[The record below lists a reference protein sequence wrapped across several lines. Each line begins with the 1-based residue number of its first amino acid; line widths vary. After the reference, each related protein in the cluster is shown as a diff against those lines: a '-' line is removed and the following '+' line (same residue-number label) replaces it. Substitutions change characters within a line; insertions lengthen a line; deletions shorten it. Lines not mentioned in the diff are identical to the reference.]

1 MSVLDF
7 GEKRPS
13 QIPIVV
19 LDTETTGLQ
28 PYLGHRVV
36 EIAAVRLENW
46 QRVGEFSRLIQ
57 PERPMDPDAAAIN
70 GITDRDLIGQPIFAT
85 VAADL
90 LAFMDGALLVAH
102 NAAFEAGFV
111 GQEYIIAGYAAQR
124 APGEPAL
131 PQPWLCTLQLARR
144 HFYFGKNNLGHIAR
158 QLGVRVGRA
167 HRALTDVYTTAEILK
182 RMAHDLEK
190 KRFVTTA
197 DLLHAQGG
205 PIYTPAAPVTAVPP
219 PITQAIMQKKPLQIR
234 YFGQSGESR
243 RQISPK
249 YVTENEGIA
258 YLIAYCY
265 TQQAQRT
272 FRLDRILDAVLLD

>member
-1 MSVLDF
+1 MNLLDF
-7 GEKRPS
+7 GEQRPS

-19 LDTETTGLQ
+19 LDTETTGLH

-70 GITDRDLIGQPIFAT
+70 GIHDRDLVGQPIFAD

-102 NAAFEAGFV
+102 NAPFDAGFV
-111 GQEYIIAGYAAQR
+111 GQEFTLAGYAAHR
-124 APGEPAL
+124 LPGEPVL

-144 HFYFGKNNLGHIAR
+144 HFYFGKNNLGSIAR

-182 RMAHDLEK
+182 RMARDLEK

-219 PITQAIMQKKPLQIR
+219 LIAQAISHKQQLTIR
-234 YFGQSGESR
+234 YLSQSGETQR
-243 RQISPK
+243 RISPQ
-249 YVTENEGIA
+249 YVTENEGVA
-258 YLIAYCY
+258 YLIATCH

-272 FRLDRILDAVLLD
+272 FRLDKIFDVERLE